1 MMMNIN
7 SKTQETIYRKII
19 NSFAKDGNLLM
30 GLVRLPYFVSN
41 TLDFILASAV
51 INILTLALPLTLMQA
66 YDRIIPYQSLSTLSW
81 LIFGCLSAL
90 VLETI
95 LRVARSFIMC
105 WVGARYEHLV
115 GLGAVEKLLT
125 ARLEDFEASE
135 LGTHLDRIN
144 AISTLRGFYS
154 GQVFQV
160 LLDIPFA
167 LLFLATIWYI
177 GQSLLFV
184 PVVVIILF
192 LVLVFLF
199 KLRFEKSR
207 KQQTGVNDRIFS
219 FIIELFGGIHSV
231 KSLTMEEQMLRR
243 YERLQASRANSNM
256 KVTFW
261 SMLPSNMGNFFSQVT
276 MFGIIGFGASSVI
289 DGNLTLGSLTAC
301 TLLGSRA
308 LSPIQNLAGFWLRF
322 SDAELAKK
330 RLVELAS
337 LTPETDIDQP
347 PFPNDIDGFIELKDV
362 SFKYRKDTEFL
373 LQDLSFNF
381 EAGQM
386 IGFKRSNAQRT
397 TAIFYLI
404 MGKLQPLQGEI
415 YIDEYAIKQWDCT
428 DLNGRIEYIPH
439 TGDLFKGTILDNISL
454 FNPQKRM
461 IALDTAALLGL
472 DKIVSQLPKGYETI
486 VGGQLTG
493 TLPTVL
499 IQGISIARALTVRP
513 RILLIDRTFSAMDE
527 ESGAM
532 LLSILNNLKGN
543 CTTIIVSDRPAILN
557 VCDTVFDVKKT
568 SLVQL
573 KNI

>member
-1 MMMNIN
+1 MNIN
-7 SKTQETIYRKII
+7 SKTQEPTYRKII

-30 GLVRLPYFVSN
+30 GLVKLPYFVSN

-66 YDRIIPYQSLSTLSW
+66 YDRIIPYQSLSTLFW
-81 LIFGCLSAL
+81 LVFGCLSAL
-90 VLETI
+90 ILETM
-95 LRVARSFIMC
+95 LRIARSYIMC

-115 GLGAVEKLLT
+115 GLGAIEKLLT

-144 AISTLRGFYS
+144 SISILRGFYS

-167 LLFLATIWYI
+167 VLFLVTIWYI

-184 PVVVIILF
+184 PVVVIVLF
-192 LVLVFLF
+192 LVLVFFF
-199 KLRFEKSR
+199 KRRFENSR
-207 KQQTGVNDRIFS
+207 TQQTTVNDRIFS

-243 YERLQASRANSNM
+243 YERLQASRADSNM
-256 KVTFW
+256 EVTFW

-289 DGNLTLGSLTAC
+289 EGNLTLGSLTAC

-322 SDAELAKK
+322 SDAEIAKK
-330 RLVELAS
+330 RLMELAQ
-337 LTPETDIDQP
+337 LQPESDVDQL
-347 PFPNDIDGFIELKDV
+347 PFPSDIDGYIELKDV
-362 SFKYRKDTEFL
+362 NFQYRKDTEL
-373 LQDLSFNF
+373 LIQNLSFKF
-381 EAGQM
+381 DAGEM
-386 IGFKRSNAQRT
+386 IGFKGNNPQRT

-415 YIDEYAIKQWDCT
+415 YIDEYAIQQWDCT
-428 DLNGRIEYIPH
+428 NLNGRIEYIPH

-454 FNPQKRM
+454 FNPQKRL
-461 IALDTAALLGL
+461 IAQDTAALLGL
-472 DKIVSQLPKGYETI
+472 DQMVSQLPKGYETL

-499 IQGISIARALTVRP
+499 IQHISIARALTVRP

-527 ESGAM
+527 ESEDM
-532 LLSILNNLKGN
+532 LLSILQNLKGK
-543 CTTIIVSDRPAILN
+543 CTIILVSNKTSILN
-557 VCDTVFDVKKT
+557 ACDTVYEVTKT
-568 SLVQL
+568 SLVPL
-573 KNI
+573 ENI